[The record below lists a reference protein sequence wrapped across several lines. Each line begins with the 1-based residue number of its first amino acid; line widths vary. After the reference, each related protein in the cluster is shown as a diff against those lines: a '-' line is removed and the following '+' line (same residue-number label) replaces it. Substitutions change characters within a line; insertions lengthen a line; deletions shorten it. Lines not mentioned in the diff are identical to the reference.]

1 MKIKKAYIISGV
13 PLALFLL
20 AWAFCP
26 KLNAAVELPPLDNLS
41 SEQSYKL
48 GQVNALLEAA
58 TYIKRACKMSHII
71 VLQRVD
77 KDGKVVKRER
87 YSCYPI
93 MKVSN
98 PIRIF

>member
-1 MKIKKAYIISGV
+1 MIKKDYLIACI

-26 KLNAAVELPPLDNLS
+26 KLNAVELPPLDNLS

-48 GQVNALLEAA
+48 GQVNAFLEAA
-58 TYIKRACKMSHII
+58 TYIKSACKMSHII

-87 YSCYPI
+87 FSCYPI